1 MKFNTTYKFV
11 LLVIIAS
18 LGFNC
23 SNDDDSGDT
32 TPPGILTVTEITPT
46 NGGGIIT
53 YDLPNDDDISYV
65 KAVYTNSL
73 GNEVSKVSSKY
84 NNTIEIFGLNQTT
97 PVDVKLSVFD
107 ESNNE
112 SSKVPVSFTPLE
124 SFIFLVQ
131 ESISVN
137 ADFGGVNIN
146 WENIEEKTVFVYVHI
161 NDGNSEEVRILS
173 SKKMNENIFV
183 GGLDAIPYE
192 ISTKVEDFNGNI
204 TSIESKG
211 NYTPIFEE
219 VIAKDTWSLIA
230 NLSINGNAYEGE
242 TVNFWDDV
250 IDTVE
255 TDADNSYFI
264 INRDDNG
271 GALNFP
277 MDIVIDLNKNVQ
289 VRRFKV
295 WQRAF
300 WYQGPTPVQPYY
312 YQSENLKTF
321 DLYSSNDKNTWELLG
336 QFDIGFG
343 DSNGDGTGSILSE
356 KIDEATNGHNFVLDA
371 VSAPFRYLKFSIT
384 SNYGSTRFCHGS
396 EITLYG
402 IDNL

>member
-1 MKFNTTYKFV
+1 MKLKNTYKFV
-11 LLVIIAS
+11 LLTVLAL
-18 LGFNC
+18 LGFSC

-32 TPPGILTVTEITPT
+32 TPPGILSVTEVIPT

-112 SSKVPVSFTPLE
+112 SSKVPVSFSPLE

-137 ADFGGVNIN
+137 AEFGGVNIN
-146 WENIEEKTVFVYVHI
+146 WENMEEKTVFVYVHI

-173 SKKMNENIFV
+173 SKKMNETIFV

-219 VIAKDTWSLIA
+219 VIAKESWSLIA

-242 TVNFWDDV
+242 TVNFWDDI

-300 WYQGPTPVQPYY
+300 WYQGPTPIQPYY

-356 KIDEATNGHNFVLDA
+356 KIDEATNGHNFILDG

>member
-1 MKFNTTYKFV
+1 MKLKNTYKFV
-11 LLVIIAS
+11 LLTVLAL
-18 LGFNC
+18 LGFSC

-32 TPPGILTVTEITPT
+32 TPPGILSVTEVIPT

-112 SSKVPVSFTPLE
+112 SSKVPVSFSPLE

-137 ADFGGVNIN
+137 AEFGGVNIN
-146 WENIEEKTVFVYVHI
+146 WENMEEKTVFVYVHI

-173 SKKMNENIFV
+173 SKKMNETIFV

-219 VIAKDTWSLIA
+219 VIAKDSWSLIA

-242 TVNFWDDV
+242 TVNFWDDI

-300 WYQGPTPVQPYY
+300 WYQGPTPIQPYY

-356 KIDEATNGHNFVLDA
+356 KIDEATNGHNFILDG

>member
-11 LLVIIAS
+11 LLVIMAS

-32 TPPGILTVTEITPT
+32 TPPGILTVTGITPT

-65 KAVYTNSL
+65 KAVYSNSL

-219 VIAKDTWSLIA
+219 VIAKDSWSLIA

>member
-97 PVDVKLSVFD
+97 PVDVMLSVFD

-371 VSAPFRYLKFSIT
+371 VSEPFRYLKFSIT

>member
-1 MKFNTTYKFV
+1 
-11 LLVIIAS
+11 
-18 LGFNC
+18 
-23 SNDDDSGDT
+23 
-32 TPPGILTVTEITPT
+32 
-46 NGGGIIT
+46 
-53 YDLPNDDDISYV
+53 
-65 KAVYTNSL
+65 
-73 GNEVSKVSSKY
+73 
-84 NNTIEIFGLNQTT
+84 
-97 PVDVKLSVFD
+97 
-107 ESNNE
+107 
-112 SSKVPVSFTPLE
+112 
-124 SFIFLVQ
+124 
-131 ESISVN
+131 
-137 ADFGGVNIN
+137 
-146 WENIEEKTVFVYVHI
+146 
-161 NDGNSEEVRILS
+161 
-173 SKKMNENIFV
+173 MNENIFV

-219 VIAKDTWSLIA
+219 VIAKDSWSLIA

>member
-1 MKFNTTYKFV
+1 MKLKTTYKFV
-11 LLVIIAS
+11 LLVILTA

-23 SNDDDSGDT
+23 SNDDDSRDT
-32 TPPGILTVTEITPT
+32 TPPGIISITEITPT

-73 GNEVSKVSSKY
+73 GNEVSKVSSEY

-97 PVDVKLSVFD
+97 PVDVLLSVFD

-112 SSKVPVSFTPLE
+112 SSKVPISFTPLE

-161 NDGNSEEVRILS
+161 NDGNSEEIRILS

-219 VIAKDTWSLIA
+219 VIAKDSWSLIA

-250 IDTVE
+250 VDTVE

-356 KIDEATNGHNFVLDA
+356 KIDEATNGHDFILDA
-371 VSAPFRYLKFSIT
+371 VSEPFRYLKFSIT

>member
-1 MKFNTTYKFV
+1 MI
-11 LLVIIAS
+11 LIS
-18 LGFNC
+18 LAFNC
-23 SNDDDSGDT
+23 SNDDDTGDT
-32 TPPGILTVTEITPT
+32 TPPGVLKVTEIIPT

-53 YDLPNDDDISYV
+53 YDLPNDEDISYV

-146 WENIEEKTVFVYVHI
+146 WENIEEKTVFIYVHI

-192 ISTKVEDFNGNI
+192 ISTKVEDFNSNI

-219 VIAKDTWSLIA
+219 VIAKDSWSLIA

-277 MDIVIDLNKNVQ
+277 MDIVIDLNKNVKI
-289 VRRFKV
+289 RRFKV

-300 WYQGPTPVQPYY
+300 WYQGPTPIQPYY

-321 DLYSSNDKNTWELLG
+321 DLYSSNDKNTWNLLG

-356 KIDEATNGHNFVLDA
+356 KIDEATNGHDFILDA
-371 VSAPFRYLKFSIT
+371 VSEPFRYLKFSIT

>member
-1 MKFNTTYKFV
+1 MI
-11 LLVIIAS
+11 LIS
-18 LGFNC
+18 LAFNC
-23 SNDDDSGDT
+23 SNDDDTGDT
-32 TPPGILTVTEITPT
+32 TPPGVLKVTEIIPT

-53 YDLPNDDDISYV
+53 YDLPNDEDISYV

-97 PVDVKLSVFD
+97 PVDVLLSVFD

-112 SSKVPVSFTPLE
+112 SSKVPISFTPLE

-146 WENIEEKTVFVYVHI
+146 WENIEEKTVFIYVHI

-219 VIAKDTWSLIA
+219 VIAKDSWSLIA

-242 TVNFWDDV
+242 TVNFWDNV

-321 DLYSSNDKNTWELLG
+321 DLYSSNDKNTWNLLG

-356 KIDEATNGHNFVLDA
+356 KIDEATNGHDFILDA
-371 VSAPFRYLKFSIT
+371 VSEPFRYLKFSIT

>member
-1 MKFNTTYKFV
+1 MKLKNTYKFV
-11 LLVIIAS
+11 LLTVLAL
-18 LGFNC
+18 LGFSC

-32 TPPGILTVTEITPT
+32 TPPGILSVTEVIPT

-112 SSKVPVSFTPLE
+112 SSKVPVSFSPLE

-137 ADFGGVNIN
+137 AEFGGVNIN

-173 SKKMNENIFV
+173 SKKMNETIFV

-219 VIAKDTWSLIA
+219 VIAKDSWSLIA

-242 TVNFWDDV
+242 TVNFWDDI

-300 WYQGPTPVQPYY
+300 WYQGPTPIQPYY

-356 KIDEATNGHNFVLDA
+356 KIDEATNGHNFILDG

>member
-1 MKFNTTYKFV
+1 MKLKNTYKFV
-11 LLVIIAS
+11 LLTVLAL
-18 LGFNC
+18 LGFSC

-32 TPPGILTVTEITPT
+32 TPPGILSVIEVIPT

-73 GNEVSKVSSKY
+73 GKEVSKVSSKY

-112 SSKVPVSFTPLE
+112 SSKVPVSFSPLE

-146 WENIEEKTVFVYVHI
+146 WENMEEKTVFVYVHI

-173 SKKMNENIFV
+173 SKKMNETIFV

-219 VIAKDTWSLIA
+219 VIAKDSWSLIA

-242 TVNFWDDV
+242 TVNFWDDI

-300 WYQGPTPVQPYY
+300 WYQGPTPIQPYY

-356 KIDEATNGHNFVLDA
+356 KIDEATNGHNFILDG

>member
-1 MKFNTTYKFV
+1 MI
-11 LLVIIAS
+11 LIS
-18 LGFNC
+18 LAFNC
-23 SNDDDSGDT
+23 SNDDDTGDT
-32 TPPGILTVTEITPT
+32 TPPGVLKVTEIIPT

-53 YDLPNDDDISYV
+53 YDLPNDEDISYV

-219 VIAKDTWSLIA
+219 VIAKDSWSLIA

-242 TVNFWDDV
+242 TVNFWDNV

-321 DLYSSNDKNTWELLG
+321 DLYSSNDKNTWNLLG

-356 KIDEATNGHNFVLDA
+356 KIDEATNGHDFILDA
-371 VSAPFRYLKFSIT
+371 VSEPFRYLKFSIT

>member
-1 MKFNTTYKFV
+1 MKLKTTYKFV
-11 LLVIIAS
+11 LLVILTA

-23 SNDDDSGDT
+23 SNDDDSRDT
-32 TPPGILTVTEITPT
+32 TPPGIISITEITPT

-97 PVDVKLSVFD
+97 PVDVLLSVFD

-112 SSKVPVSFTPLE
+112 SSKVPISFTPLE

-161 NDGNSEEVRILS
+161 NDGNSEEIRILS

-219 VIAKDTWSLIA
+219 VIAKDSWSLIA

-250 IDTVE
+250 VDTVE

-356 KIDEATNGHNFVLDA
+356 KIDEATNGHDFILDA
-371 VSAPFRYLKFSIT
+371 VSEPFRYLKFSIT

>member
-1 MKFNTTYKFV
+1 MKLNTTYKFV
-11 LLVIIAS
+11 LLMILIS
-18 LGFNC
+18 LAFNC
-23 SNDDDSGDT
+23 SNDDDTGDT
-32 TPPGILTVTEITPT
+32 TPPGILKVTEITPT

-53 YDLPNDDDISYV
+53 YDLPNDEDISYV

-204 TSIESKG
+204 TSIQSKG
-211 NYTPIFEE
+211 SYTPIFEE
-219 VIAKDTWSLIA
+219 IIAKDSWSLIA

-250 IDTVE
+250 VDSVE

-321 DLYSSNDKNTWELLG
+321 DLYSSNDKNTWNLLG

-356 KIDEATNGHNFVLDA
+356 KIDEATNGHDFILDA
-371 VSAPFRYLKFSIT
+371 VSEPFRYLKFSIT